1 LCITCMS
8 FFNSSVILSDNIL
21 LDPYN
26 YFCWMYHV
34 YSSTESKELFGLLQ
48 SIARSS
54 NLFLI
59 ATSRAEKVRN
69 LSMQRGHTTLV
80 SRH

>member
-1 LCITCMS
+1 
-8 FFNSSVILSDNIL
+8 
-21 LDPYN
+21 
-26 YFCWMYHV
+26 MYRV

-48 SIARSS
+48 PIARSS

-59 ATSRAEKVRN
+59 ATGRAEKVRN

-80 SRH
+80 RRH